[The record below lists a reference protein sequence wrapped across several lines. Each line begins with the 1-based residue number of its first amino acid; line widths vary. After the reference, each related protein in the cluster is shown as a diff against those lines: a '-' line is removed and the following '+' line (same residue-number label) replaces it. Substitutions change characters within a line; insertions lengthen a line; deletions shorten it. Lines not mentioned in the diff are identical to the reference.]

1 MLGGLAIVHGDRRI
15 TRFQTQ
21 KTGALLAYLAL
32 HPGKSHSREAVAELL
47 WPDGDPVAIRNRLN
61 QAISSLRR
69 QLHPPEL
76 GPGTVLV
83 TDHHSIGVSG
93 QTVVTDI
100 EEFEKEIRNAE
111 SAESDTEKITWLER
125 AAMRYKGELLEGY
138 YEEWIYSKRMH
149 FADLYDQALQ
159 QLIRSHV
166 AQGTPDAA
174 IEYARRRLD
183 QDPYDETLHVIL
195 MRLYLRSG
203 RPKSALKQFEDL
215 VRALQQF
222 DDEPSEYALKFK
234 LKAEAV
240 LADKSVDIEWDEEFD
255 SVAARKSAEPA
266 QTGRD
271 ETPVT
276 LPRVVSSFVGRDKD
290 LQSVIRHM
298 VDRKSRLLTLLGL
311 GGCGKTRL
319 AIEAGWHLLETFE
332 NRVFFVPLAN
342 LEHVEDLPAELVRT
356 LVPGQPN
363 PVDPLESAVDRLS
376 TMASCMLI
384 LDNFE
389 HLAEHGAEFVSA
401 LLKRVPKLQILITS
415 RIPLNMEGEVLI
427 SLAPLPLPTTASL
440 DIRELAANPAVAL
453 FVERAQA
460 VKADFQLTERTAET
474 IVELSRKLE
483 GLPLALELAASWA
496 RAMTPAQMLEQ
507 VSANVDRL
515 ASRRRDIN
523 PRHRS
528 LRAAFDG
535 SYDLLTDD
543 LKDVFLR
550 LTFFAGGWDYE
561 ASQHITPG
569 FDAIDSIQSLEE
581 RSLIF
586 SQPTDDS
593 VRFSMLETVRTFG
606 ESLVTPDLYAECGWL
621 HAEHFLNLVEQP
633 LPSSQ
638 WTKRVLADYNN
649 CLVALRWLK
658 EQGFTNE
665 FLRMATALAP
675 YWEGH
680 GNLDEGREWLRASLV
695 GPVIDP
701 VLHARAKTALGNLDW
716 MAGDFDVA
724 AKRIQEAVEVFQANG
739 SIAEEIAANFV
750 LQLEAHRQGNY
761 QEAKRLLRTNQESAQ
776 SIGDLRAE
784 ARCWLALGNAE
795 LEEGEW
801 DRARQAYQRSLEVS
815 RKLGD
820 PDRIGSALT
829 NLANL
834 ALYEDKSDAAHKWIE
849 EAVEHHRGS
858 DHRWTMGMSLV
869 VKGRVEN
876 RLHRYEDAVRTLVSA
891 YRLAPD
897 EKLVVWRFLLQFGIA
912 LHGLNLANDA
922 TRVFGLLEQFRAQ
935 IGERHHGLEMRGY
948 DEVLAAV
955 RQTLPQDRFAEQFE
969 IGQRMA
975 MEEVETIIAKVMRT
989 M

>member
-1 MLGGLAIVHGDRRI
+1 MLGGLAVVQGERRI

-32 HPGKSHSREAVAELL
+32 HLGKNHSREAVAELL

-76 GPGTVLV
+76 GPGSVLI
-83 TDHHSIGVSG
+83 TDHHSIGVSA
-93 QTVVTDI
+93 QTVATDV

-111 SAESDTEKITWLER
+111 KAESDTEKVRWLEQ
-125 AAMRYKGELLEGY
+125 AVGRYKGELLEGY

-149 FADLYDQALQ
+149 LADLYDQALQ

-166 AQGTPDAA
+166 ALGSPDAA
-174 IEYARRRLD
+174 IEYARLRLN
-183 QDPYDETLHVIL
+183 QDPYDEAPHVIL
-195 MRLYLRSG
+195 MRLYLRAG

-234 LKAEAV
+234 LKAESV
-240 LADKSVDIEWDEEFD
+240 LADQ
-255 SVAARKSAEPA
+255 SVAVEIDDDFDGVPARKSAESALPA
-266 QTGRD
+266 REDQ
-271 ETPVT
+271 PLT
-276 LPRVVSSFVGRDKD
+276 LPRVVSSFVGREEE
-290 LQSVIRHM
+290 LASVMGHLTER
-298 VDRKSRLLTLLGL
+298 DSRLVTLLGF

-319 AIEAGWHLLETFE
+319 AIEAGWQLLDRHQ
-332 NRVFFVPLAN
+332 NRVYFVSLAN
-342 LEHVEDLPAELVRT
+342 LENVEDLPAELVRT
-356 LVPGQPN
+356 LLPGQAN
-363 PVDPLESAVDRLS
+363 PVDPFEIAVERLS
-376 TMASCMLI
+376 AMPSCLLI

-389 HLAEHGAEFVSA
+389 RLADNGAMFVSN
-401 LLKRVPKLQILITS
+401 LLQRVPQLQAIVTS
-415 RIPLNMEGEVLI
+415 RIPLNLDGEVLI
-427 SLAPLPLPTTASL
+427 SLAPLPLPDLTGQ
-440 DIRELAANPAVAL
+440 DIKALAANPAVAL

-460 VKADFQLTERTAET
+460 VKADFQLTDRTAEA

-496 RAMTPAQMLEQ
+496 RAMTPGQMLEQ

-535 SYDLLTDD
+535 SYELLDDD
-543 LKDVFLR
+543 LKNVFLR
-550 LTFFAGGWDYE
+550 LTFFAGGWDDE
-561 ASQHITPG
+561 AAQYVCAG
-569 FDAIDSIQSLEE
+569 ADVMDAIQTLEE

-593 VRFSMLETVRTFG
+593 VRFAMLETVRTFG
-606 ESLVTPDLYAECGWL
+606 ESLVTPDMYSECGWL
-621 HAEHFLNLVEQP
+621 HAEYFLGLAERE

-638 WTKRVLADYNN
+638 WVKRILADYSN
-649 CLVALRWLK
+649 CILALRWLK
-658 EQGFTNE
+658 ENQFADE
-665 FLRMATALAP
+665 FLRLATAMAP

-680 GNLDEGREWLRASLV
+680 GNLDEGREWLRASLEV
-695 GPVIDP
+695 ETLDP
-701 VLHARAKTALGNLDW
+701 LLHARAKSALGNLDW
-716 MAGDFDVA
+716 LAGEFELAVA
-724 AKRIQEAVEVFQANG
+724 RIQEAVAVFRTYG
-739 SIAEEIAANFV
+739 SKAEEIEANFV
-750 LQLEAHRQGNY
+750 LQLEAHRRGDY
-761 QEAKRLLRTNQESAQ
+761 PEAKRLLRANQELAQ
-776 SIGDLRAE
+776 SLGDLRAE

-795 LEEGEW
+795 IEEGDW
-801 DRARQAYQRSLEVS
+801 DRARQAYERSLEVA

-820 PDRIGSALT
+820 RDRIGSALT

-834 ALYEDKSDAAHKWIE
+834 ALYEGKTEAAEKWIE
-849 EAVEHHRGS
+849 EAVEHHRDS
-858 DHRWTMGMSLV
+858 DHRWMMGMSLV

-876 RLHRYEDAVRTLVSA
+876 RLHRYRDAARTLISA
-891 YRLAPD
+891 YRLASD

-912 LHGLNLANDA
+912 LHGLKLANDA
-922 TRVFGLLEQFRAQ
+922 VRTFGFLEQYRAQ

-948 DEVLAAV
+948 DEVVTQVKQAV
-955 RQTLPQDRFAEQFE
+955 EPDRFAEQFE

-975 MEEVETIIAKVMRT
+975 LEEIETIIAKVQRGF
-989 M
+989 